1 MASIPTNDIEAAKM
15 DEDPIVICRLVREQP
30 RFAPG
35 DVVVLKDAFLQK
47 RDVFHNLIMIR
58 TSANY

>member
-1 MASIPTNDIEAAKM
+1 M